1 MISILL
7 LSASAVA
14 GAGDRGN
21 TIRIAP
27 GSHLQGR
34 RSLAENELEPVE
46 GEIGSP
52 STRRNGRRY
61 MVRRYLEEGA
71 GEGGGGGI
79 MPRTPSC
86 VPRTC
91 WNAQGGTFLER
102 KHEYGCAFGECPSS
116 NLSENEIVNEDG
128 VTTSDAESQETL
140 VADDE
145 TDSSLR
151 IFNEAEIDEGVE
163 EGMAEADGNGG
174 NYKEEV
180 ISDSTIDETN
190 VLGTADKEVESGEES
205 EEEDELPA
213 ESAAEEDQMPSE
225 SDEEEQ
231 LPSSESEPSSAEEAD
246 SGKDGAKDEESSPSN
261 TSSYYPDNDQHRSAW
276 VAHGLIGFSAVGLL
290 VPIAMSSALF
300 RDFIPHGWIYL
311 HVGINVL
318 SFAMTF
324 FAVGIAVAT
333 MNGTIAVEGGHHMD
347 ERHHVAGLL
356 LLLLISFQTANG
368 FLRPPREFI
377 TNDENDATPGAVF
390 RPNANDRG
398 ISRRMLWYS
407 VHVVSGSFVFGLGA
421 YQVQSGLGLYAKRFV
436 TTDWGLAYIVYIC
449 FVAGAIVAGKSWV
462 VCKEEKKMK
471 ILDELS
477 SPELQMR
484 RGMGSRK
491 LGYGAED
498 STVAQ
503 WETV

>member
-1 MISILL
+1 M
-7 LSASAVA
+7 
-14 GAGDRGN
+14 
-21 TIRIAP
+21 T
-27 GSHLQGR
+27 
-34 RSLAENELEPVE
+34 
-46 GEIGSP
+46 
-52 STRRNGRRY
+52 
-61 MVRRYLEEGA
+61 
-71 GEGGGGGI
+71 
-79 MPRTPSC
+79 
-86 VPRTC
+86 
-91 WNAQGGTFLER
+91 
-102 KHEYGCAFGECPSS
+102 
-116 NLSENEIVNEDG
+116 
-128 VTTSDAESQETL
+128 
-140 VADDE
+140 
-145 TDSSLR
+145 
-151 IFNEAEIDEGVE
+151 
-163 EGMAEADGNGG
+163 G

-180 ISDSTIDETN
+180 ISDSTIEVALEFDADDPPY
-190 VLGTADKEVESGEES
+190 VPGTADEEVESGEES
-205 EEEDELPA
+205 EEGDELPA
-213 ESAAEEDQMPSE
+213 ESAAEEDQLPSE

-300 RDFIPHGWIYL
+300 RDFIPRGWIYL

-324 FAVGIAVAT
+324 FAVGIAVTT

-398 ISRRMLWYS
+398 IRQRMLWYS
-407 VHVVSGSFVFGLGA
+407 VHVVSGSFIFGLGA
-421 YQVQSGLGLYAKRFV
+421 YQVQSGLGLYAKRFG
-436 TTDWGLAYIVYIC
+436 TADWGLAYIVYIC
-449 FVAGAIVAGKSWV
+449 FVPGAIVAGKSWV
-462 VCKEEKKMK
+462 VWKEQKKMK
-471 ILDELS
+471 ILDKLS
-477 SPELQMR
+477 GPELQMR
-484 RGMGSRK
+484 QGMGRRK

-498 STVAQ
+498 STAAQ